1 MEQYRVLIVD
11 DCVLVRDALAEVL
24 RTDRRIHVAAM
35 AGSVEQAADL
45 LTQEAIDVVILDIE
59 MPKTSGLEFLPT
71 LLRLSI
77 PAILLT
83 NRAPESEAR
92 RPAPL
97 PGAAGCFD
105 KARAVRDAPLLIGL
119 VKAAARRRLP
129 PEGKGAKLVA
139 QSRTTSLAATRPLSG
154 REGSRQAV
162 LA

>member
-1 MEQYRVLIVD
+1 MDQYRVLIVD
-11 DCVLVRDALAEVL
+11 DCALVRDALSEVL
-24 RTDRRIHVAAM
+24 RADRRIHVAAI
-35 AGSVEQAADL
+35 AESAEQAAGL
-45 LTQEAIDVVILDIE
+45 LARESIDVVILDIE

-83 NRAPESEAR
+83 NRTPEIGAR

-119 VKAAARRRLP
+119 VKAAARRRLHTG
-129 PEGKGAKLVA
+129 GKGAGSVA
-139 QSRTTSLAATRPLSG
+139 QSRAKPLAAARTLG
-154 REGSRQAV
+154 VREGSRQAV
-162 LA
+162 PA